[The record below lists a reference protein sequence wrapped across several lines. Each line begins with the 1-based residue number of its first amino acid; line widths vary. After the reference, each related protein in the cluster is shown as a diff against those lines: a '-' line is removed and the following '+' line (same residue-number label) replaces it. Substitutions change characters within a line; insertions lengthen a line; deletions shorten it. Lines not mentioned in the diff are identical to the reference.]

1 MTLSEIIAITF
12 VFNIVCGIFRVRQT
26 KLKWKLFYIHI
37 PIPLIAYLR
46 ITSGI
51 SWKYIPVLV
60 LIAVLGQF
68 LGGKINAF
76 FFPDTMPKL
85 NPEPEEKE

>member
-60 LIAVLGQF
+60 IIAILGQF
-68 LGGKINAF
+68 LGGKINAYV
-76 FFPDTMPKL
+76 FPRTMPDF
-85 NPEPEEKE
+85 NPELEEED